1 MNIKVGDTVV
11 LLTGKYNEKFDDKG
25 NVITHKVIA
34 VSPKEDKVIV
44 EGVNKVK
51 KHVKARRQGENSSIV
66 ETDGAIY
73 ACKVALYCDKCGKL
87 YKEEIPNFCED
98 CGNPLADL
106 KNKTKKR
113 CICDDL
119 LEKGEDIPDY
129 CPECGK
135 PLKIESGE

>member
-73 ACKVALYCDKCGKL
+73 ACKVALYCDKCGKGVRAG
-87 YKEEIPNFCED
+87 YKMDGDKKVRVCKK
-98 CGNPLADL
+98 CGQEL
-106 KNKTKKR
+106 
-113 CICDDL
+113 
-119 LEKGEDIPDY
+119 
-129 CPECGK
+129 
-135 PLKIESGE
+135 

>member
-73 ACKVALYCDKCGKL
+73 ACKVALYCDKCGKGVRAG
-87 YKEEIPNFCED
+87 YKMDGDKKVRVCKK
-98 CGNPLADL
+98 CGQVL
-106 KNKTKKR
+106 
-113 CICDDL
+113 
-119 LEKGEDIPDY
+119 
-129 CPECGK
+129 
-135 PLKIESGE
+135 

>member
-73 ACKVALYCDKCGKL
+73 ACKVALYCAKCGKGVRAG
-87 YKEEIPNFCED
+87 YKMDGDKKVRVCKK
-98 CGNPLADL
+98 CGQEL
-106 KNKTKKR
+106 
-113 CICDDL
+113 
-119 LEKGEDIPDY
+119 
-129 CPECGK
+129 
-135 PLKIESGE
+135 

>member
-11 LLTGKYNEKFDDKG
+11 LLTGKYNEKVDDKG

-73 ACKVALYCDKCGKL
+73 ACKVALYCAKCGKGVRAG
-87 YKEEIPNFCED
+87 YKMDGDKKVRVCKK
-98 CGNPLADL
+98 CGQEL
-106 KNKTKKR
+106 
-113 CICDDL
+113 
-119 LEKGEDIPDY
+119 
-129 CPECGK
+129 
-135 PLKIESGE
+135 